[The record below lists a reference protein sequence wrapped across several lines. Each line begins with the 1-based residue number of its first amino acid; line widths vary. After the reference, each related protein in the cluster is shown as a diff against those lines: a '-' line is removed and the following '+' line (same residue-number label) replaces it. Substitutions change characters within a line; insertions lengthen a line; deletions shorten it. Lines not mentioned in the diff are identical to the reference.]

1 MSLIARS
8 LRRGV
13 VGRKFFST
21 LPESPK
27 VAIAQH
33 ILLMK
38 EIANAQDEAAL
49 SAVSSAGL
57 PKIDMENLPKELEGF
72 QSYFSLGSLGAS
84 AKFTPD
90 PTAWQN
96 MSNGDFA
103 MVEVQR
109 AETWP
114 FFVGFM

>member
-1 MSLIARS
+1 MA
-8 LRRGV
+8 
-13 VGRKFFST
+13 
-21 LPESPK
+21 ESPK
-27 VAIAQH
+27 IAIAQH

-57 PKIDMENLPKELEGF
+57 PKIDFENVPKELEAF

-96 MSNGDFA
+96 MSNADFA
-103 MVEVQR
+103 ATEIQR